1 MNCGMRFH
9 MDLKII
15 LIVALIDGKIS
26 TAARDDEYFHVGRM
40 IATSIVHGGPG
51 PRFLSEMLYNH
62 LTGKPMVDVE
72 ARIEDITDDTM
83 RASLLEVCG
92 QINKPHKNLF
102 NYQSIVY
109 LNLSS

>member
-1 MNCGMRFH
+1 MHFH
-9 MDLKII
+9 VDLKLI
-15 LIVALIDGKIS
+15 LIVALMDGKIS

-62 LTGKPMVDVE
+62 LTGKSTIDVE

-83 RASLLEVCG
+83 RASLLEVCC
-92 QINKPHKNLF
+92 QINKAHK
-102 NYQSIVY
+102 V
-109 LNLSS
+109 LS